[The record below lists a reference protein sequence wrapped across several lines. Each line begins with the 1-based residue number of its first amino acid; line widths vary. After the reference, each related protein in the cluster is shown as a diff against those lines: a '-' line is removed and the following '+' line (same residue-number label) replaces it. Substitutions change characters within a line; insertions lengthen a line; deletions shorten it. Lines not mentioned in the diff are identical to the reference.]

1 MFNKKEIKELST
13 QEDINIDDLIEWNDS
28 LQDHFIQY
36 RKRRRMARIEKIFN
50 INEKR

>member
-1 MFNKKEIKELST
+1 MDD
-13 QEDINIDDLIEWNDS
+13 DINIDELIGWDDM
-28 LQDHFIQY
+28 LQEQFIHY

>member
-1 MFNKKEIKELST
+1 MFNKKEIKELSI
-13 QEDINIDDLIEWNDS
+13 QEDIDISELEVWNDS